1 MARRRAVLVSGI
13 AMLATAAAAMLRP
26 SRRKLAGDLPPLSL
40 ERDTPLQFAEWNLD
54 TSLVPV
60 LPAPDVARKLSDLY
74 SQLVSRTY
82 IDSGGRR
89 VMLVMAYGANQDDSD
104 TMMHL
109 PEACYPGQG
118 FEIGD
123 RYGARLALPFG
134 SLGIIRLVARK
145 GPRVEPITYWTVLG
159 ERTFNSEVQ
168 RRLARAKLA
177 LSGVLPD
184 GMLVRVSTI
193 GSGIAEAYAIQDRF
207 ILDLSSALP
216 TFLRPRVFGA

>member
-1 MARRRAVLVSGI
+1 M
-13 AMLATAAAAMLRP
+13 T
-26 SRRKLAGDLPPLSL
+26 
-40 ERDTPLQFAEWNLD
+40 
-54 TSLVPV
+54 
-60 LPAPDVARKLSDLY
+60 LSDLY

-82 IDSGGRR
+82 IDGGGRR

-123 RYGARLALPFG
+123 RYGATLALPLG
-134 SLGIIRLVARK
+134 SLGVIRLVARK

-159 ERTFNSEVQ
+159 DRAFNSEVH
-168 RRLARAKLA
+168 RRLARARLA

-193 GSGIAEAYAIQDRF
+193 GAAIAEAYAIQDRF
-207 ILDLSSALP
+207 ISDLSSALP
-216 TFLRPRVFGA
+216 TPLRPRVFGA

>member
-1 MARRRAVLVSGI
+1 MARRRAVLASGL
-13 AMLATAAAAMLRP
+13 AMVATATAAMLRP

-40 ERDTPLQFAEWNLD
+40 ERDTPLQFEGWSLD
-54 TSLVPV
+54 TSLMPV

-89 VMLVMAYGANQDDSD
+89 VMLVMAYGADQDDSD

-118 FEIGD
+118 FEIGE
-123 RYGARLALPFG
+123 RYVTRLSLPLA
-134 SLGIIRLVARK
+134 SLGVIRLVARK

-159 ERTFNSEVQ
+159 EHTFNSEIQ

-184 GMLVRVSTI
+184 GMLVRVSSI
-193 GSGIAEAYAIQDRF
+193 GAGITEAYAIQDRF

-216 TFLRPRVFGA
+216 NFLRRRVFGV